1 MDTDQLMSTFSSL
14 SLILAE
20 DHGNTEQRID
30 DCLQAIGKA
39 QWRAEVIVV
48 AQQDSPLTRPHLRAP
63 KRKVVFSLKDAI
75 DAARHPV
82 IALLEPEVS
91 VEANQFGLMLA
102 KIDELPIQ
110 SSFTNTCNKET
121 QPKLIPRL
129 LFQLYSFLIRT
140 LLKVKKTEFDYGLT
154 IFQKDQLCGIP
165 DFYKSLPMNLP
176 ADQGRA
182 DHNTL
187 NQFVTETLSRARL
200 NRLSVT
206 EVRIQQLKFANTST
220 TPSLEQTLRATQ
232 RGCRFW
238 WNSIM
243 FPVNLKESPVHR
255 YKIYER
261 FLGTIGLLLIAA
273 IVFFGSLDYP
283 LFEPDEARNAQLAL
297 NVLESGQW
305 MSLTLAEEN
314 YWDKP
319 PLQMWA
325 IAASYK
331 VFGASPWAT
340 RLPVAIASMLTM
352 LATLLLGKKLLGYRG
367 SWFGSLLLLLTTG
380 FVCVSRYVTMDASLT
395 AMSTIMLLSTFLAVT
410 NGFKR
415 RYAILSSIACGL
427 GILIKGPVIGVLCLP
442 PLILFFWLSPIQ
454 KRLPRRWW
462 MWFSI
467 PAFLVS
473 APWFIATAWI
483 HPDFLTYFFWKHHVV
498 RFSDAFNHREPFW
511 YYIVGIFVF
520 MFPASYLLPSLIK
533 FLTSRQPEHRLLRT
547 REQGFLLLGAVWI
560 IGFFSISESKLPT
573 YIVPSF
579 PLICLLMGGLLDRKL
594 FCRQTKEAI
603 LRQARNTSE
612 PTAKLT
618 WLVRTGRRAP
628 FEILLWF
635 TIIGIVAITLR
646 DPSNAPIL
654 TAQEFIVGL
663 VMMASLAMASY
674 FYRQKV
680 KISWACFAVTGLM
693 VVILSTHRLIPT
705 ISVDRSIHLAAS
717 RIKDTDEFDSAPI
730 VFFGRETFGSTI
742 TLNSN
747 DIVTFYSSEANS
759 LAKFIERN
767 PNTIV
772 VASENEMNILRHE
785 LPWTIEIE
793 EREDARHLY
802 VTRPQLT
809 HPASVSSQ
817 KSDTVV
823 R

>member
-1 MDTDQLMSTFSSL
+1 MSTFSSL

-20 DHGNTEQRID
+20 DHNTTEQRID
-30 DCLQAIGKA
+30 DCLQAIGKS
-39 QWRAEVIVV
+39 QWRAEVIVI
-48 AQQDSPLTRPHLRAP
+48 APPDSPLTRPPLQAA
-63 KRKVVFSLKDAI
+63 KRKVVPSLKAAI

-91 VEANQFGLMLA
+91 VDANQFGLMLEQ
-102 KIDELPIQ
+102 IDELPIQ
-110 SSFTNTCNKET
+110 SSFTNNCNKQT
-121 QPKLIPRL
+121 QPNAIPRL
-129 LFQLYSFLIRT
+129 LFKLYSFLIRF
-140 LLKVKKTEFDYGLT
+140 LLKVNKTEFDYGLT
-154 IFQKDQLCGIP
+154 IFQKDQLCDIP
-165 DFYKSLPMNLP
+165 DLYKSLPMDLP
-176 ADQGRA
+176 ADQSREG
-182 DHNTL
+182 HNTL

-200 NRLSVT
+200 HRLSVT
-206 EVRIQQLKFANTST
+206 EARIEQLNIADTAT
-220 TPSLEQTLRATQ
+220 TPSLPQTLKAIQ

-243 FPVNLKESPVHR
+243 FPVSLKESSVRR
-255 YKIYER
+255 YKTYER
-261 FLGTIGLLLIAA
+261 FLGTVGLLLIAA
-273 IVFFGSLDYP
+273 IVFFNSLNYP

-297 NVLESGQW
+297 NVIESGQW

-331 VFGASPWAT
+331 IFGVSPLAT
-340 RLPVAIASMLTM
+340 RLPVAVASMFTI

-367 SWFGSLLLLLTTG
+367 SWFGGLLLLLTTG

-395 AMSTIMLLSTFLAVT
+395 AMSTIMLLSTYLAVT

-415 RYAILSSIACGL
+415 HYAVLASIACGL

-511 YYIVGIFVF
+511 YYLVGIFIF
-520 MFPASYLLPSLIK
+520 MFPASYLIPSLIK
-533 FLTSRQPEHRLLRT
+533 FLTSRRPENRFLRT
-547 REQGFLLLGAVWI
+547 REQGFLLLASLWI

-594 FCRQTKEAI
+594 FSRQTDEAI
-603 LRQARNTSE
+603 AQQTRQDGTA
-612 PTAKLT
+612 PAKLT

-628 FEILLWF
+628 FEILFWF
-635 TIIGIVAITLR
+635 TIIGIISVTLLNS
-646 DPSNAPIL
+646 SNAPIL
-654 TAQEFIVGL
+654 TTGEFLTGLLIMVGL
-663 VMMASLAMASY
+663 VTASY
-674 FYRQKV
+674 VYRQKV
-680 KISWACFAVTGLM
+680 KVSWACFAATGLL
-693 VVILSTHRLIPT
+693 VVTLSTHRLIPT
-705 ISVDRSIHLAAS
+705 ISIDRSIHHAAS
-717 RIKDTDEFDSAPI
+717 QVKNTDEFNSAPI
-730 VFFGRETFGSTI
+730 VFFGRETYGSAI
-742 TLNSN
+742 TLNSD

-759 LAKFIERN
+759 LARFIEKN
-767 PNTIV
+767 PHTIV
-772 VASENEMNILRHE
+772 VAGENEMNILRHE

-802 VTRPQLT
+802 VTRPQHT
-809 HPASVSSQ
+809 HPASVAKQPSEN
-817 KSDTVV
+817 VV

>member
-1 MDTDQLMSTFSSL
+1 MSTFSSL

-20 DHGNTEQRID
+20 DHNTTEQRID
-30 DCLQAIGKA
+30 DCLQAIGKS
-39 QWRAEVIVV
+39 QWRAEVIVI
-48 AQQDSPLTRPHLRAP
+48 APPNSPLTRPPLQAP
-63 KRKVVFSLKDAI
+63 KRKVVPSLKAAI

-91 VEANQFGLMLA
+91 VDANQFGLMLEQ
-102 KIDELPIQ
+102 IDELPIQ
-110 SSFTNTCNKET
+110 SSFTNNCNKQT
-121 QPKLIPRL
+121 QPNVIPRL
-129 LFQLYSFLIRT
+129 LFKLYSFLIRF
-140 LLKVKKTEFDYGLT
+140 LLKVNKTEFDYGLT
-154 IFQKDQLCGIP
+154 IFQKDQLCDIP
-165 DFYKSLPMNLP
+165 DLYKSLPMEVP
-176 ADQGRA
+176 ADQSREG
-182 DHNTL
+182 HNTL

-200 NRLSVT
+200 HRLSVT
-206 EVRIQQLKFANTST
+206 EARIEQLNIADTAT
-220 TPSLEQTLRATQ
+220 TPSLPQTLKAVQ

-243 FPVNLKESPVHR
+243 FPVSLKESSVRR
-255 YKIYER
+255 YKTYER
-261 FLGTIGLLLIAA
+261 FLGTVGLLLIAA
-273 IVFFGSLDYP
+273 MVFFNSLNYP

-297 NVLESGQW
+297 NVIESGQW

-331 VFGASPWAT
+331 IFGVSPFAT
-340 RLPVAIASMLTM
+340 RLPVAVASMFTI

-367 SWFGSLLLLLTTG
+367 SWFGGLLLLLTTG

-395 AMSTIMLLSTFLAVT
+395 AMSTIMLLSTYLAVT

-415 RYAILSSIACGL
+415 HYAVLASIACGL

-511 YYIVGIFVF
+511 YYLVGIFIF
-520 MFPASYLLPSLIK
+520 MFPASYLIPSLIK
-533 FLTSRQPEHRLLRT
+533 FLTSRRPENRFLRT
-547 REQGFLLLGAVWI
+547 REQGFLLLASLWI

-594 FCRQTKEAI
+594 FSRQTDEAI
-603 LRQARNTSE
+603 AQQTRQDGTA
-612 PTAKLT
+612 PAKLT

-628 FEILLWF
+628 FEILFWF
-635 TIIGIVAITLR
+635 TIIGIISVTLLNS
-646 DPSNAPIL
+646 SNAPIL
-654 TAQEFIVGL
+654 TTGEFLTGLLIVAGL
-663 VMMASLAMASY
+663 VTASY
-674 FYRQKV
+674 VYRQKV
-680 KISWACFAVTGLM
+680 KVSWACFAATGLL
-693 VVILSTHRLIPT
+693 VVTLSTHRLIPT
-705 ISVDRSIHLAAS
+705 ISIDRSIHHAANQV
-717 RIKDTDEFDSAPI
+717 KNTDEFNSAPI
-730 VFFGRETFGSTI
+730 VFFGRETYGSAI
-742 TLNSN
+742 TLNSD

-759 LAKFIERN
+759 LARFIEKN
-767 PNTIV
+767 PHTIV
-772 VASENEMNILRHE
+772 VAGENEMNILRHE

-802 VTRPQLT
+802 VTRPQHT
-809 HPASVSSQ
+809 HPASVAKQPSEN
-817 KSDTVV
+817 VV

>member
-1 MDTDQLMSTFSSL
+1 MSTFSSL
-14 SLILAE
+14 SLILTE
-20 DHGNTEQRID
+20 DHDNTEKRIE
-30 DCLQAIGKA
+30 DCLQAIGKS
-39 QWRAEVIVV
+39 QWRAEVIVI
-48 AQQDSPLTRPHLRAP
+48 APPDSPLTRPPLQAP
-63 KRKVVFSLKDAI
+63 KRKVVPSLKAAI

-91 VEANQFGLMLA
+91 VDANQFGLMLEQ
-102 KIDELPIQ
+102 IDELPIQ
-110 SSFTNTCNKET
+110 SSFTNNSNKQT
-121 QPKLIPRL
+121 QPNIIPRL
-129 LFQLYSFLIRT
+129 LFKLYSFLIRF
-140 LLKVKKTEFDYGLT
+140 LLKVNKTEFDYGLT
-154 IFQKDQLCGIP
+154 IFQKDQLCDIP
-165 DFYKSLPMNLP
+165 DLYKSLPMEVP
-176 ADQGRA
+176 ADQSREG
-182 DHNTL
+182 HNTL

-200 NRLSVT
+200 HRLSVT
-206 EVRIQQLKFANTST
+206 EARIEQLNIADTAT
-220 TPSLEQTLRATQ
+220 TPSLPQTLKAIQ
-232 RGCRFW
+232 RGSRFW

-243 FPVNLKESPVHR
+243 FPVSLKESSVRR
-255 YKIYER
+255 YKTYER
-261 FLGTIGLLLIAA
+261 FLGTVGLLLIAA
-273 IVFFGSLDYP
+273 MVFFNSLNYP

-297 NVLESGQW
+297 NVIESGQW

-331 VFGASPWAT
+331 IFGVSPFAT
-340 RLPVAIASMLTM
+340 RLPVAVASMFTI

-367 SWFGSLLLLLTTG
+367 SWFGGLLLLLTTG

-395 AMSTIMLLSTFLAVT
+395 AMSTIMLLSTYLAVT

-415 RYAILSSIACGL
+415 HYAVLASIACGL

-511 YYIVGIFVF
+511 YYLVGIFIF
-520 MFPASYLLPSLIK
+520 MFPASYLIPSLIK
-533 FLTSRQPEHRLLRT
+533 FLTSRRPENRFLRT
-547 REQGFLLLGAVWI
+547 REQGFLLLTSLWI
-560 IGFFSISESKLPT
+560 IGFFSLSESKLPT

-594 FCRQTKEAI
+594 FSRQTDEAI
-603 LRQARNTSE
+603 AQQTRQDG
-612 PTAKLT
+612 TAPATLT

-628 FEILLWF
+628 FEILFWF
-635 TIIGIVAITLR
+635 TIIGIISVTLLNS
-646 DPSNAPIL
+646 SNAPIL
-654 TAQEFIVGL
+654 TTGEFLTGLLIMTGL
-663 VMMASLAMASY
+663 VTASY
-674 FYRQKV
+674 VYRQKV
-680 KISWACFAVTGLM
+680 KVSWACFAATGLL
-693 VVILSTHRLIPT
+693 VVTLSTHRLIPT
-705 ISVDRSIHLAAS
+705 ISIDRSIHYAANQV
-717 RIKDTDEFDSAPI
+717 KNTDEFNSAPI
-730 VFFGRETFGSTI
+730 VFFGRETYGSAI
-742 TLNSN
+742 TLNSD

-759 LAKFIERN
+759 LARFIEKN
-767 PNTIV
+767 PHTIV
-772 VASENEMNILRHE
+772 VAGENEMNILRHE

-802 VTRPQLT
+802 VTRPQHT
-809 HPASVSSQ
+809 HPASVAKQPSHN
-817 KSDTVV
+817 VV

>member
-1 MDTDQLMSTFSSL
+1 MSTFSSL

-20 DHGNTEQRID
+20 DHNTTEQRID
-30 DCLQAIGKA
+30 DCLQAIGKS
-39 QWRAEVIVV
+39 QWRAEVIVI
-48 AQQDSPLTRPHLRAP
+48 APPNSPLTRPPLQAP
-63 KRKVVFSLKDAI
+63 KRKVVPSLKAAI

-91 VEANQFGLMLA
+91 VDANQFGLMLEQ
-102 KIDELPIQ
+102 IDELPIQ
-110 SSFTNTCNKET
+110 SSFTNNCNKQT
-121 QPKLIPRL
+121 QPNVIPRL
-129 LFQLYSFLIRT
+129 LFKLYSFLIRF
-140 LLKVKKTEFDYGLT
+140 LLKVNKTEFDYGLT
-154 IFQKDQLCGIP
+154 IFQKDQLCDIP
-165 DFYKSLPMNLP
+165 DLYKSLPMEVP
-176 ADQGRA
+176 ADQSREG
-182 DHNTL
+182 HNTL

-200 NRLSVT
+200 HRLSVT
-206 EVRIQQLKFANTST
+206 EARIEQLNIADTAT
-220 TPSLEQTLRATQ
+220 TPSLPQTLKAVQ

-243 FPVNLKESPVHR
+243 FPVSLKESSVRR
-255 YKIYER
+255 YKTYER
-261 FLGTIGLLLIAA
+261 FLGTVGLLLIAA
-273 IVFFGSLDYP
+273 MVFFNSLNYP

-297 NVLESGQW
+297 NVIESGQW

-331 VFGASPWAT
+331 IFGVSPFAT
-340 RLPVAIASMLTM
+340 RLPVAVASIFTI

-367 SWFGSLLLLLTTG
+367 SWFGGLLLLLTTG

-395 AMSTIMLLSTFLAVT
+395 AMSTIMLLSTYLAVT

-415 RYAILSSIACGL
+415 HYAVLASIACGL

-511 YYIVGIFVF
+511 YYLVGIFIF
-520 MFPASYLLPSLIK
+520 MFPASYLIPSLIK
-533 FLTSRQPEHRLLRT
+533 FLTSRRPENRFLRT
-547 REQGFLLLGAVWI
+547 REQGFLLLASLWI

-594 FCRQTKEAI
+594 FSRQTDEAI
-603 LRQARNTSE
+603 AQQTRQDGTA
-612 PTAKLT
+612 PAKLT

-628 FEILLWF
+628 FEILFWF
-635 TIIGIVAITLR
+635 TIIGIISVTLLNS
-646 DPSNAPIL
+646 SNAPIL
-654 TAQEFIVGL
+654 TTGEFLTGLLIVAGL
-663 VMMASLAMASY
+663 VTASY
-674 FYRQKV
+674 VYRQKV
-680 KISWACFAVTGLM
+680 KVSWACFAATGLL
-693 VVILSTHRLIPT
+693 VVTLSTHRLIPT
-705 ISVDRSIHLAAS
+705 ISIDRSIHHAANQV
-717 RIKDTDEFDSAPI
+717 KNTDEFNSAPI
-730 VFFGRETFGSTI
+730 VFFGRETYGSAI
-742 TLNSN
+742 TLNSD

-759 LAKFIERN
+759 LARFIEKN
-767 PNTIV
+767 PHTIV
-772 VASENEMNILRHE
+772 VAGENEMNILRHE

-802 VTRPQLT
+802 VTRPQHT
-809 HPASVSSQ
+809 HPASVAKQPSEN
-817 KSDTVV
+817 VV

>member
-1 MDTDQLMSTFSSL
+1 MSTFSSL

-20 DHGNTEQRID
+20 DHNTTEQRID
-30 DCLQAIGKA
+30 DCLQAIGKS
-39 QWRAEVIVV
+39 QWRAEVIII
-48 AQQDSPLTRPHLRAP
+48 APPNSPLTRPPLQAP
-63 KRKVVFSLKDAI
+63 KRKVVPSLKAAI
-75 DAARHPV
+75 YAARHPV

-91 VEANQFGLMLA
+91 VDANQFGLMLEQ
-102 KIDELPIQ
+102 IDELPIQ
-110 SSFTNTCNKET
+110 SSFTNNCNKQT
-121 QPKLIPRL
+121 QPNVIPRL
-129 LFQLYSFLIRT
+129 LFKLYSFLIRF
-140 LLKVKKTEFDYGLT
+140 LLKVNKTEFDYGLT
-154 IFQKDQLCGIP
+154 IFQKDQLCDIP
-165 DFYKSLPMNLP
+165 DLYKSLPMEVP
-176 ADQGRA
+176 ADQSRKG
-182 DHNTL
+182 HNTL

-200 NRLSVT
+200 HRLSVT
-206 EVRIQQLKFANTST
+206 EARIEQLNIADTAT
-220 TPSLEQTLRATQ
+220 TPSLPQTLKAVQ

-243 FPVNLKESPVHR
+243 FPVSLKEASVRR
-255 YKIYER
+255 YKTYER
-261 FLGTIGLLLIAA
+261 FLGTVGLLLIAA
-273 IVFFGSLDYP
+273 VVFFNSLNYP

-297 NVLESGQW
+297 NVIESGQW

-331 VFGASPWAT
+331 IFGVSPFAT
-340 RLPVAIASMLTM
+340 RLPVAVASMFTI

-367 SWFGSLLLLLTTG
+367 SWFGGLLLLLTTG

-395 AMSTIMLLSTFLAVT
+395 AMSTIMLLSTYLAVT

-415 RYAILSSIACGL
+415 HYAVLASIACGL

-511 YYIVGIFVF
+511 YYLVGIFIF
-520 MFPASYLLPSLIK
+520 MFPASYLIPSLIK
-533 FLTSRQPEHRLLRT
+533 FLTSRRPENRFLRT
-547 REQGFLLLGAVWI
+547 REQGFLLLASLWI

-594 FCRQTKEAI
+594 FSRQTDEAI
-603 LRQARNTSE
+603 AQQTRQDGTA
-612 PTAKLT
+612 PAKLT

-628 FEILLWF
+628 FEILFWF
-635 TIIGIVAITLR
+635 TIIGIISVTLLNS
-646 DPSNAPIL
+646 SNAPIL
-654 TAQEFIVGL
+654 TTGEFLTGLLIMSGL
-663 VMMASLAMASY
+663 VTASY
-674 FYRQKV
+674 VYRQKV
-680 KISWACFAVTGLM
+680 KVSWACFAATGLL
-693 VVILSTHRLIPT
+693 VVTLSTHRLIPT
-705 ISVDRSIHLAAS
+705 ISIDRSIHHAANQV
-717 RIKDTDEFDSAPI
+717 KNTDEFNSAPI
-730 VFFGRETFGSTI
+730 VFFGRQTYGSAI
-742 TLNSN
+742 TLNSD

-759 LAKFIERN
+759 LARFIEKN
-767 PNTIV
+767 PHTIV
-772 VASENEMNILRHE
+772 VAGENEMNILRHE

-802 VTRPQLT
+802 VTRPQHT
-809 HPASVSSQ
+809 HPASVAKQPSEN
-817 KSDTVV
+817 VV

>member
-1 MDTDQLMSTFSSL
+1 MSTFSSL

-20 DHGNTEQRID
+20 DHNTTEQRID
-30 DCLQAIGKA
+30 DCLQAIGKS
-39 QWRAEVIVV
+39 QWRAEVIVI
-48 AQQDSPLTRPHLRAP
+48 APPNSPLTRPPLQAP
-63 KRKVVFSLKDAI
+63 KRKVVPSLKAAI

-91 VEANQFGLMLA
+91 VDANQFGLMLEQ
-102 KIDELPIQ
+102 IDELPIQ
-110 SSFTNTCNKET
+110 SSFTNNCNKQT
-121 QPKLIPRL
+121 QPNVIPRL
-129 LFQLYSFLIRT
+129 LFKLYSFLIRF
-140 LLKVKKTEFDYGLT
+140 LLKVNKTEFDYGLT
-154 IFQKDQLCGIP
+154 IFQKDQLCEIP
-165 DFYKSLPMNLP
+165 DLYKSLPMEVP
-176 ADQGRA
+176 ADQSREG
-182 DHNTL
+182 HNTL

-200 NRLSVT
+200 HRLSVT
-206 EVRIQQLKFANTST
+206 EARIEQLNIADTAT
-220 TPSLEQTLRATQ
+220 TPSLPQTLKAVQ

-243 FPVNLKESPVHR
+243 FPVSLKESSVRR
-255 YKIYER
+255 YKTYER
-261 FLGTIGLLLIAA
+261 FLGTVGLLLIAA
-273 IVFFGSLDYP
+273 MVFFNSLNYP

-297 NVLESGQW
+297 NVIESGQW

-331 VFGASPWAT
+331 IFGVSPFAT
-340 RLPVAIASMLTM
+340 RLPVAVASMFTI

-367 SWFGSLLLLLTTG
+367 SWFGGLLLLLTTG

-395 AMSTIMLLSTFLAVT
+395 AMSTIMLLSTYLAVT

-415 RYAILSSIACGL
+415 HYAVLASIACGL

-511 YYIVGIFVF
+511 YYLVGIFIF
-520 MFPASYLLPSLIK
+520 MFPASYLIPSLIK
-533 FLTSRQPEHRLLRT
+533 FLTSRRPENRFLRT
-547 REQGFLLLGAVWI
+547 REQGFLLLASLWI

-594 FCRQTKEAI
+594 FSRQTDEAI
-603 LRQARNTSE
+603 AQQTRQDGTA
-612 PTAKLT
+612 PAKLT
-618 WLVRTGRRAP
+618 WLIRTGRRAP
-628 FEILLWF
+628 FEILFWF
-635 TIIGIVAITLR
+635 TIIGIISVTLLNS
-646 DPSNAPIL
+646 SNAPIL
-654 TAQEFIVGL
+654 TTGEFLTGLLIMSGL
-663 VMMASLAMASY
+663 VTASY
-674 FYRQKV
+674 VYRQKV
-680 KISWACFAVTGLM
+680 KVSWACFAATGLL
-693 VVILSTHRLIPT
+693 VVTLSTHRLIPT
-705 ISVDRSIHLAAS
+705 ISIDRSIHHAANQV
-717 RIKDTDEFDSAPI
+717 KNTDEFNSAPI
-730 VFFGRETFGSTI
+730 VFFGRETYGSAI
-742 TLNSN
+742 TLNSD

-759 LAKFIERN
+759 LARFIEKN
-767 PNTIV
+767 PHTIV
-772 VASENEMNILRHE
+772 VAGENEMNILRHE

-802 VTRPQLT
+802 VTRPQHT
-809 HPASVSSQ
+809 HPASVAKQPSEN
-817 KSDTVV
+817 VV

>member
-1 MDTDQLMSTFSSL
+1 MSTFSSL

-20 DHGNTEQRID
+20 DHNTTEQRID
-30 DCLQAIGKA
+30 DCLQAIGKS
-39 QWRAEVIVV
+39 QWRAEVIVI
-48 AQQDSPLTRPHLRAP
+48 APPDSPLTRPPLQAP
-63 KRKVVFSLKDAI
+63 KRKVVPSLKAAI

-91 VEANQFGLMLA
+91 VDANQFGLMLEL
-102 KIDELPIQ
+102 IDELPIQ
-110 SSFTNTCNKET
+110 SSFTNNCNKQT
-121 QPKLIPRL
+121 QPNAIPRL
-129 LFQLYSFLIRT
+129 LFKLYSFLIRF
-140 LLKVKKTEFDYGLT
+140 LLKVSKTEFDYGLT
-154 IFQKDQLCGIP
+154 IFQKDQLCDIP
-165 DFYKSLPMNLP
+165 DLYKSLPMEVP
-176 ADQGRA
+176 ADQSREG
-182 DHNTL
+182 HNTL

-200 NRLSVT
+200 HRLSVT
-206 EVRIQQLKFANTST
+206 EARIEQLNIADTAT
-220 TPSLEQTLRATQ
+220 TPSLPQTLKAIQ

-243 FPVNLKESPVHR
+243 FPVSLKESPVRR
-255 YKIYER
+255 YKTYER
-261 FLGTIGLLLIAA
+261 FLGTVGLLLIAA
-273 IVFFGSLDYP
+273 MVFFNSLNYP

-297 NVLESGQW
+297 NVIESGQW

-331 VFGASPWAT
+331 IFGVSPFAT
-340 RLPVAIASMLTM
+340 RLPVAVASMFTI

-367 SWFGSLLLLLTTG
+367 SWFGGLLLLLTTG

-395 AMSTIMLLSTFLAVT
+395 AMSTIMLLSTYLAVT

-415 RYAILSSIACGL
+415 HYAVLASIACGL

-511 YYIVGIFVF
+511 YYLVGIFIF
-520 MFPASYLLPSLIK
+520 MFPASYLIPSLIK
-533 FLTSRQPEHRLLRT
+533 FLTSRRPENRFLRT
-547 REQGFLLLGAVWI
+547 REQGFLLLASLWI

-594 FCRQTKEAI
+594 FSRQTDEAI
-603 LRQARNTSE
+603 AQQTRKDGTA
-612 PTAKLT
+612 PAKLT

-628 FEILLWF
+628 FEILFWF
-635 TIIGIVAITLR
+635 TIIGIISVTLLNS
-646 DPSNAPIL
+646 SNAPIL
-654 TAQEFIVGL
+654 TTGEFLTGLLIMVGL
-663 VMMASLAMASY
+663 VTASY
-674 FYRQKV
+674 VYRQKV
-680 KISWACFAVTGLM
+680 KVSWACFAATGLL
-693 VVILSTHRLIPT
+693 VVTLSTHRLIPT
-705 ISVDRSIHLAAS
+705 ISIDRSIHHAAS
-717 RIKDTDEFDSAPI
+717 QVKNTDEFNSAPI
-730 VFFGRETFGSTI
+730 VFFGRETYGSAI
-742 TLNSN
+742 TLNSD

-759 LAKFIERN
+759 LARFIEKN
-767 PNTIV
+767 PHTIV
-772 VASENEMNILRHE
+772 VAGENEMNILRHE

-802 VTRPQLT
+802 VTRPQHT
-809 HPASVSSQ
+809 HPASVAKQPSEN
-817 KSDTVV
+817 VV

>member
-1 MDTDQLMSTFSSL
+1 MSTFSSL

-20 DHGNTEQRID
+20 DHNTTEQRID
-30 DCLQAIGKA
+30 DCLQAIGKS
-39 QWRAEVIVV
+39 QWRAEVIVI
-48 AQQDSPLTRPHLRAP
+48 APPDSPLTRPPLQAP
-63 KRKVVFSLKDAI
+63 KRKVVPSLKAAI

-91 VEANQFGLMLA
+91 VDANQFGLMLEQ
-102 KIDELPIQ
+102 IGELPIQ
-110 SSFTNTCNKET
+110 SSFTNNCNKQT
-121 QPKLIPRL
+121 QPNVIPRL
-129 LFQLYSFLIRT
+129 LFKLYSFLIRF
-140 LLKVKKTEFDYGLT
+140 LLKVNKTEFDYGLT
-154 IFQKDQLCGIP
+154 IFQKDQLCDIP
-165 DFYKSLPMNLP
+165 DLYKSLPMEVP
-176 ADQGRA
+176 ADQSREG
-182 DHNTL
+182 HNTL

-200 NRLSVT
+200 HRLSVT
-206 EVRIQQLKFANTST
+206 EARIEQLNIADTAT
-220 TPSLEQTLRATQ
+220 TPSLPQTLKAIQ
-232 RGCRFW
+232 RGSRFW

-243 FPVNLKESPVHR
+243 FPVSLKESPVRR
-255 YKIYER
+255 YKTYER
-261 FLGTIGLLLIAA
+261 FLGTVGLLLIAA
-273 IVFFGSLDYP
+273 IVFFNSLNYP

-297 NVLESGQW
+297 NVIESGQW

-331 VFGASPWAT
+331 IFGVSPLAT
-340 RLPVAIASMLTM
+340 RLPVAVASMFTI

-367 SWFGSLLLLLTTG
+367 SWFGGLLLLLTTG

-395 AMSTIMLLSTFLAVT
+395 AMSTIMLLSTYLAVT

-415 RYAILSSIACGL
+415 HYAVLASIACGL

-511 YYIVGIFVF
+511 YYLVGIFIF
-520 MFPASYLLPSLIK
+520 MFPASYLIPSLIK
-533 FLTSRQPEHRLLRT
+533 FLTSRRPENRFLRT
-547 REQGFLLLGAVWI
+547 REQGFLLLASLWI

-594 FCRQTKEAI
+594 FSRQTDEAI
-603 LRQARNTSE
+603 AQQARKDGTG
-612 PTAKLT
+612 PAKLT

-628 FEILLWF
+628 FEILFWF
-635 TIIGIVAITLR
+635 TIIGIISVTLLNS
-646 DPSNAPIL
+646 SNAPIL
-654 TAQEFIVGL
+654 TTGEFLTGLLIMVGL
-663 VMMASLAMASY
+663 VTASY
-674 FYRQKV
+674 VYRQKV
-680 KISWACFAVTGLM
+680 KVSWACFAATGLL
-693 VVILSTHRLIPT
+693 VVTLSTHRLIPT
-705 ISVDRSIHLAAS
+705 ISIDRSIHHAAS
-717 RIKDTDEFDSAPI
+717 QVKNTDEFNSAPI
-730 VFFGRETFGSTI
+730 VFFGRETYGSAI
-742 TLNSN
+742 TLNSD

-759 LAKFIERN
+759 LARFIEKN
-767 PNTIV
+767 PHTIV
-772 VASENEMNILRHE
+772 VAGENEMNILRHE

-802 VTRPQLT
+802 VTRPQHT
-809 HPASVSSQ
+809 HPASVAKQPSEN
-817 KSDTVV
+817 VV

>member
-1 MDTDQLMSTFSSL
+1 MSTFSSL

-20 DHGNTEQRID
+20 DHNTTEQRID
-30 DCLQAIGKA
+30 DCLQAIGKS
-39 QWRAEVIVV
+39 QWRAEVIVI
-48 AQQDSPLTRPHLRAP
+48 APPNSPLTRPPLQAP
-63 KRKVVFSLKDAI
+63 KRKVVPSLKAAI

-91 VEANQFGLMLA
+91 VDANQFGLMLEQ
-102 KIDELPIQ
+102 IDELPIQ
-110 SSFTNTCNKET
+110 SSFTNNCNKQT
-121 QPKLIPRL
+121 QPNVIPRL
-129 LFQLYSFLIRT
+129 LFKLYSFLIRF
-140 LLKVKKTEFDYGLT
+140 LLKVNKTEFDYGLT
-154 IFQKDQLCGIP
+154 IFQKDQLCDIP
-165 DFYKSLPMNLP
+165 DLNKSLPMEVP
-176 ADQGRA
+176 DHESREG
-182 DHNTL
+182 HNTL

-200 NRLSVT
+200 HRLSVT
-206 EVRIQQLKFANTST
+206 EARIEQLNIADTAT
-220 TPSLEQTLRATQ
+220 TPSLPQTLKAVQ

-243 FPVNLKESPVHR
+243 FPVSLKESSVRR
-255 YKIYER
+255 YKTYER
-261 FLGTIGLLLIAA
+261 FLGTVGLLLIAA
-273 IVFFGSLDYP
+273 VVFFNSLNYP

-297 NVLESGQW
+297 NVIESGQW

-331 VFGASPWAT
+331 IFGVSPFAT
-340 RLPVAIASMLTM
+340 RLPVAVASMFTI

-367 SWFGSLLLLLTTG
+367 SWFGGLLLLLTTG

-395 AMSTIMLLSTFLAVT
+395 AMSTIMLLSTYLAVT

-415 RYAILSSIACGL
+415 HYAVLASIACGL

-511 YYIVGIFVF
+511 YYLVGIFIF
-520 MFPASYLLPSLIK
+520 MFPASYLIPSLIK
-533 FLTSRQPEHRLLRT
+533 FLTSRRPENRFLRT
-547 REQGFLLLGAVWI
+547 REQGFLLLASLWI

-594 FCRQTKEAI
+594 FSRQTDEAI
-603 LRQARNTSE
+603 AQQTRQDGTA
-612 PTAKLT
+612 PAKLT

-628 FEILLWF
+628 FEILFWF
-635 TIIGIVAITLR
+635 TIIGIISVTLLNS
-646 DPSNAPIL
+646 SNSPIL
-654 TAQEFIVGL
+654 TIGEFLTGLLIMAGL
-663 VMMASLAMASY
+663 VTASY
-674 FYRQKV
+674 VYRQKV
-680 KISWACFAVTGLM
+680 KVSW
-693 VVILSTHRLIPT
+693 
-705 ISVDRSIHLAAS
+705 
-717 RIKDTDEFDSAPI
+717 
-730 VFFGRETFGSTI
+730 
-742 TLNSN
+742 
-747 DIVTFYSSEANS
+747 
-759 LAKFIERN
+759 
-767 PNTIV
+767 
-772 VASENEMNILRHE
+772 
-785 LPWTIEIE
+785 
-793 EREDARHLY
+793 
-802 VTRPQLT
+802 
-809 HPASVSSQ
+809 
-817 KSDTVV
+817 
-823 R
+823 

>member
-1 MDTDQLMSTFSSL
+1 MSTFSSL
-14 SLILAE
+14 SLILTE
-20 DHGNTEQRID
+20 DHDNTEKRIE
-30 DCLQAIGKA
+30 DCLQAIGKS
-39 QWRAEVIVV
+39 QWRAEVIVI
-48 AQQDSPLTRPHLRAP
+48 APPDSPLTRPPLQAI
-63 KRKVVFSLKDAI
+63 KRKVVPSLKAAI
-75 DAARHPV
+75 NAARHPV

-91 VEANQFGLMLA
+91 VDANQFGLMLEQ
-102 KIDELPIQ
+102 IDELPIQ
-110 SSFTNTCNKET
+110 SSFTNNCNKQT
-121 QPKLIPRL
+121 QPNVIPRL
-129 LFQLYSFLIRT
+129 LFKLYSFLIRF
-140 LLKVKKTEFDYGLT
+140 LLKVNKTEFDYGLT
-154 IFQKDQLCGIP
+154 IFQKDQLCDIP
-165 DFYKSLPMNLP
+165 DLYKSLPMEVP
-176 ADQGRA
+176 ADQSREG
-182 DHNTL
+182 HNTL

-200 NRLSVT
+200 HRLSVT
-206 EVRIQQLKFANTST
+206 EARIEQLNIADTAT
-220 TPSLEQTLRATQ
+220 TPSLPQTLKAIQ
-232 RGCRFW
+232 RGSRFW

-243 FPVNLKESPVHR
+243 FPVSLKESSVRR
-255 YKIYER
+255 YKTYER
-261 FLGTIGLLLIAA
+261 FLGTVGLLLIAA
-273 IVFFGSLDYP
+273 MVFFNSLNYP

-297 NVLESGQW
+297 NVIESGQW

-331 VFGASPWAT
+331 IFGVSPFAT
-340 RLPVAIASMLTM
+340 RLPVAVASMFTI

-367 SWFGSLLLLLTTG
+367 SWFGGLLLLLTTG

-395 AMSTIMLLSTFLAVT
+395 AMSTIMLLSTYLAVT

-415 RYAILSSIACGL
+415 HYAVLASIACGL

-511 YYIVGIFVF
+511 YYLVGIFIF
-520 MFPASYLLPSLIK
+520 MFPASYLIPSLIK
-533 FLTSRQPEHRLLRT
+533 FLTSRRPENRFLRT
-547 REQGFLLLGAVWI
+547 REQGFLLLTSLWI
-560 IGFFSISESKLPT
+560 IGFFSLSESKLPT

-594 FCRQTKEAI
+594 FSRQTDEAI
-603 LRQARNTSE
+603 AQQTRQDGTA
-612 PTAKLT
+612 PAKLT

-628 FEILLWF
+628 FEILFWF
-635 TIIGIVAITLR
+635 TIIGIISVTLLNS
-646 DPSNAPIL
+646 SNAPIL
-654 TAQEFIVGL
+654 TTGEFLTGLLIMTGL
-663 VMMASLAMASY
+663 VTASY
-674 FYRQKV
+674 VYRQKV
-680 KISWACFAVTGLM
+680 KVSWACFAATGLL
-693 VVILSTHRLIPT
+693 VVTLSTHRLIPT
-705 ISVDRSIHLAAS
+705 ISIDRSIHYAANQV
-717 RIKDTDEFDSAPI
+717 KNTDEFNSAPI
-730 VFFGRETFGSTI
+730 VFFGRETYGSAI
-742 TLNSN
+742 TLNSD

-759 LAKFIERN
+759 LARFIEKN
-767 PNTIV
+767 PHTIV
-772 VASENEMNILRHE
+772 VAGENEMNILRHE

-802 VTRPQLT
+802 VTRPQHT
-809 HPASVSSQ
+809 HPASVAKQPSQ
-817 KSDTVV
+817 SVV

>member
-1 MDTDQLMSTFSSL
+1 MSTFSSL
-14 SLILAE
+14 SLILTE
-20 DHGNTEQRID
+20 DHDNTEKRIE
-30 DCLQAIGKA
+30 DCLQAIGKS
-39 QWRAEVIVV
+39 QWRAEVIVI
-48 AQQDSPLTRPHLRAP
+48 APPDSPLTRPPLQAP
-63 KRKVVFSLKDAI
+63 KRKVVPSLKAAI
-75 DAARHPV
+75 NAARHPV

-91 VEANQFGLMLA
+91 VDANQFGLMLEQ
-102 KIDELPIQ
+102 IDELPIQ
-110 SSFTNTCNKET
+110 SSFTNNCNKQT
-121 QPKLIPRL
+121 QPNVIPRL
-129 LFQLYSFLIRT
+129 LFKLYSFLIRF
-140 LLKVKKTEFDYGLT
+140 LLKVNKTEFDYGLT
-154 IFQKDQLCGIP
+154 IFQKDQLCDIP
-165 DFYKSLPMNLP
+165 DLYKSLPMEVP
-176 ADQGRA
+176 ADQSREG
-182 DHNTL
+182 HNTL

-200 NRLSVT
+200 HRLSVT
-206 EVRIQQLKFANTST
+206 EARIEQLNIADTAT
-220 TPSLEQTLRATQ
+220 TPSLPQTLKAIQ
-232 RGCRFW
+232 RGSRFW

-243 FPVNLKESPVHR
+243 FPVSLKESSVRR
-255 YKIYER
+255 YKTYER
-261 FLGTIGLLLIAA
+261 FLGTVGLLLIAA
-273 IVFFGSLDYP
+273 MVFFNSLNYP

-297 NVLESGQW
+297 NVIESGQW

-331 VFGASPWAT
+331 IFGVSPFAT
-340 RLPVAIASMLTM
+340 RLPVAVASMFTI

-367 SWFGSLLLLLTTG
+367 SWFGGLLLLLTTG

-395 AMSTIMLLSTFLAVT
+395 AMSTIMLLSTYLAVT

-415 RYAILSSIACGL
+415 HYAVLASIACGL

-511 YYIVGIFVF
+511 YYLVGIFIF
-520 MFPASYLLPSLIK
+520 MFPASYLIPSLIK
-533 FLTSRQPEHRLLRT
+533 FLTSRRPENRFLRT
-547 REQGFLLLGAVWI
+547 REQGFLLLASLWI
-560 IGFFSISESKLPT
+560 IGFFSLSESKLPT

-594 FCRQTKEAI
+594 FSRQTDEAI
-603 LRQARNTSE
+603 AQQTRQDG
-612 PTAKLT
+612 TAPATLT

-628 FEILLWF
+628 FEILFWF
-635 TIIGIVAITLR
+635 TIIGIISVTLLNS
-646 DPSNAPIL
+646 SNAPIL
-654 TAQEFIVGL
+654 TTGEFLTGLLIMAGL
-663 VMMASLAMASY
+663 VTASY
-674 FYRQKV
+674 VYRQKV
-680 KISWACFAVTGLM
+680 KVSWACFAATGLL
-693 VVILSTHRLIPT
+693 VVTLSTHRLIPT
-705 ISVDRSIHLAAS
+705 ISIDRSIHYAANQV
-717 RIKDTDEFDSAPI
+717 KNTDEFNSAPI
-730 VFFGRETFGSTI
+730 VFFGRETYGSAI
-742 TLNSN
+742 TLNSD

-759 LAKFIERN
+759 LARFIEKN
-767 PNTIV
+767 PHTIV
-772 VASENEMNILRHE
+772 VAGENEMNILRHE

-802 VTRPQLT
+802 VTRPQHT
-809 HPASVSSQ
+809 HPASVAKQPSHN
-817 KSDTVV
+817 VV

>member
-1 MDTDQLMSTFSSL
+1 MSTFSSL

-20 DHGNTEQRID
+20 DHNTTEQRID
-30 DCLQAIGKA
+30 DCLQAIGKS
-39 QWRAEVIVV
+39 QWRAEVIVI
-48 AQQDSPLTRPHLRAP
+48 APPDSPLTRPPLQAP
-63 KRKVVFSLKDAI
+63 KRKVVPSLKAAI

-91 VEANQFGLMLA
+91 VDANQFGLMLEQ
-102 KIDELPIQ
+102 IGELPIQ
-110 SSFTNTCNKET
+110 SSFTNNCNKQT
-121 QPKLIPRL
+121 QPNVIPRL
-129 LFQLYSFLIRT
+129 LFKLYSFLIRF
-140 LLKVKKTEFDYGLT
+140 LLKVNKTEFDYGLT
-154 IFQKDQLCGIP
+154 IFQKDQLCDIP
-165 DFYKSLPMNLP
+165 DLYKSLPMEVP
-176 ADQGRA
+176 ADQSREG
-182 DHNTL
+182 HNTL

-200 NRLSVT
+200 HRLSVT
-206 EVRIQQLKFANTST
+206 EARIEQLNIADTAT
-220 TPSLEQTLRATQ
+220 TPSLPQTLKAIQ
-232 RGCRFW
+232 RGSRFW

-243 FPVNLKESPVHR
+243 FPVSLKESPVRR
-255 YKIYER
+255 YKTYER
-261 FLGTIGLLLIAA
+261 FLGTVGLLLIAA
-273 IVFFGSLDYP
+273 IVFFNSLNYP

-297 NVLESGQW
+297 NVIESGQW

-331 VFGASPWAT
+331 IFGVSPLAT
-340 RLPVAIASMLTM
+340 RLPVAVASMFTI

-367 SWFGSLLLLLTTG
+367 SWFGGLLLLLTTG

-395 AMSTIMLLSTFLAVT
+395 AMSTIMLLSTYLAVT

-415 RYAILSSIACGL
+415 HYAVLASIACGL

-511 YYIVGIFVF
+511 YYLVGIFIF
-520 MFPASYLLPSLIK
+520 MFPASYLIPSLIK
-533 FLTSRQPEHRLLRT
+533 FLTSRRPENRFLRT
-547 REQGFLLLGAVWI
+547 REQGFLLLASLWI

-594 FCRQTKEAI
+594 FSRQTDEAI
-603 LRQARNTSE
+603 AQQTRKDGTG
-612 PTAKLT
+612 PAKLT

-628 FEILLWF
+628 FEILFWF
-635 TIIGIVAITLR
+635 TIIGIISVTLLNS
-646 DPSNAPIL
+646 SNAPIL
-654 TAQEFIVGL
+654 TTGEFLTGLLIMVGL
-663 VMMASLAMASY
+663 VTASY
-674 FYRQKV
+674 VYRQKV
-680 KISWACFAVTGLM
+680 KVSWACFAATGLL
-693 VVILSTHRLIPT
+693 VVTLSTHRLIPT
-705 ISVDRSIHLAAS
+705 ISIDRSIHHAAS
-717 RIKDTDEFDSAPI
+717 QVKNTDEFNSAPI
-730 VFFGRETFGSTI
+730 VFFGRETYGSAI
-742 TLNSN
+742 TLNSD

-759 LAKFIERN
+759 LARFIEKN
-767 PNTIV
+767 PHTIV
-772 VASENEMNILRHE
+772 VAGENEMNILRHE

-802 VTRPQLT
+802 VTRPQHT
-809 HPASVSSQ
+809 HPASVAKQPSEN
-817 KSDTVV
+817 VV

>member
-1 MDTDQLMSTFSSL
+1 MYTDQFMSTFSSL

-20 DHGNTEQRID
+20 DSNATEQRID
-30 DCLQAIGKA
+30 DSLQAIGRS
-39 QWRAEVIVV
+39 QWRAEVIIV
-48 AQQDSPLTRPHLRAP
+48 ASQNSPLKRPHLRAP
-63 KRKVVFSLKDAI
+63 KRKVVSSLEEAFA
-75 DAARHPV
+75 AARHPV

-91 VEANQFGLMLA
+91 VDANQFGLMLE
-102 KIDELPIQ
+102 KIHELPIQ
-110 SSFTNTCNKET
+110 SSFANNCNKQT
-121 QPKLIPRL
+121 QPNIIPRL
-129 LFQLYSFLIRT
+129 LFKLYSFLIRI

-154 IFQKDQLCGIP
+154 ILQKDHLNSIP
-165 DFYKSLPMNLP
+165 DLFASRPKDTIEGKNRGSSSSLS
-176 ADQGRA
+176 
-182 DHNTL
+182 
-187 NQFVTETLSRARL
+187 QFITETLSRARL

-206 EVRIQQLKFANTST
+206 ESRIQQLEIDGSAT
-220 TPSLEQTLRATQ
+220 TPTFKQTFQALK

-243 FPVNLKESPVHR
+243 FPVKLKDTSVRH
-255 YKIYER
+255 YKKFDR
-261 FLGTIGLLLIAA
+261 LCATTGLLLIAA
-273 IVFFGSLDYP
+273 IVFFSSLNYP

-297 NVLESGQW
+297 NVIESGQW

-331 VFGASPWAT
+331 VFGVSPFAT
-340 RLPVAIASMLTM
+340 RLPVALASMLTM

-367 SWFGSLLLLLTTG
+367 SWFGGLLLLLTTG

-395 AMSTIMLLSTFLAVT
+395 AMSTIMLLSTYLAVT

-415 RYAILSSIACGL
+415 HYAILASIACGL

-511 YYIVGIFVF
+511 YYMVGIFIF
-520 MFPASYLLPSLIK
+520 MFPASYLIPSLIK
-533 FLTSRQPEHRLLRT
+533 FLTSRKPEYRFLRT
-547 REQGFLLLGAVWI
+547 REQGFLLLAAIWI

-594 FCRQTKEAI
+594 FN
-603 LRQARNTSE
+603 RQAETTAFENNN
-612 PTAKLT
+612 PTPARLT

-628 FEILLWF
+628 FEILFWF
-635 TIIGIVAITLR
+635 TIIGIVAISLLNSGNT
-646 DPSNAPIL
+646 PIL
-654 TAQEFIVGL
+654 ATGEFISGL
-663 VMMASLAMASY
+663 LLTLSLVIASHV
-674 FYRQKV
+674 YREKI
-680 KISWACFAVTGLM
+680 KISWACFAATGLL
-693 VVILSTHRLIPT
+693 VVTMSTHRLIPA
-705 ISVDRSIHLAAS
+705 ISVDRSIHHAAN
-717 RIKDTDEFDSAPI
+717 RIKNTDEFDSAPI
-730 VFFGRETFGSTI
+730 VFFGREKFGSTI
-742 TLNSN
+742 TLDPQ
-747 DIVTFYSSEANS
+747 DIVSFYSSEANS
-759 LAKFIERN
+759 LARFIEKN
-767 PNTIV
+767 PHAIV
-772 VASENEMNILRHE
+772 VASENEINTLRHE

-793 EREDARHLY
+793 EQEDARHLY

-809 HPASVSSQ
+809 HPASIAKQPGDNVI
-817 KSDTVV
+817 

>member
-1 MDTDQLMSTFSSL
+1 MSTFSSL

-20 DHGNTEQRID
+20 DHNTTEQRID
-30 DCLQAIGKA
+30 DCLQAIGKS
-39 QWRAEVIVV
+39 QWRAEVIVI
-48 AQQDSPLTRPHLRAP
+48 APPNSPLTRPPLQAA
-63 KRKVVFSLKDAI
+63 KRKVVPSLKAAI

-91 VEANQFGLMLA
+91 VDANQFGLMLEQ
-102 KIDELPIQ
+102 IGELPIQ
-110 SSFTNTCNKET
+110 SSFTNNCNKQT
-121 QPKLIPRL
+121 QPNVIPRL
-129 LFQLYSFLIRT
+129 LFKLYSFLIRF
-140 LLKVKKTEFDYGLT
+140 LLKVNKTEFDYGLT
-154 IFQKDQLCGIP
+154 IFQKDQLCDIP
-165 DFYKSLPMNLP
+165 DLYKSLPMDLP
-176 ADQGRA
+176 ADQSREG
-182 DHNTL
+182 HNTL

-200 NRLSVT
+200 HRLSVT
-206 EVRIQQLKFANTST
+206 EARIEQLNIADTAT
-220 TPSLEQTLRATQ
+220 TPSLPQTLKAIQ

-243 FPVNLKESPVHR
+243 FPVSLKESPVRR
-255 YKIYER
+255 YKTYER
-261 FLGTIGLLLIAA
+261 FLGTVGLLLIAA
-273 IVFFGSLDYP
+273 IVFFNSLNYP

-297 NVLESGQW
+297 NVIESGQW

-331 VFGASPWAT
+331 IFGVSPFAT
-340 RLPVAIASMLTM
+340 RLPVAVASMFTI

-367 SWFGSLLLLLTTG
+367 SWFGGLLLLLTTG

-395 AMSTIMLLSTFLAVT
+395 AMSTIMLLSTYLAVT

-415 RYAILSSIACGL
+415 HYAVLASIACGL

-511 YYIVGIFVF
+511 YYLVGIFIF
-520 MFPASYLLPSLIK
+520 MFPASYLIPSLIK
-533 FLTSRQPEHRLLRT
+533 FLTSRRPENRFLRT
-547 REQGFLLLGAVWI
+547 REQGFLLLASLWI

-594 FCRQTKEAI
+594 FSRQTDEAI
-603 LRQARNTSE
+603 AQQTRQDGTG
-612 PTAKLT
+612 PAKLT

-628 FEILLWF
+628 FEILFWF
-635 TIIGIVAITLR
+635 TIIGIISVTLLNS
-646 DPSNAPIL
+646 SNAPIL
-654 TAQEFIVGL
+654 TTGEFLTGLLIIVGL
-663 VMMASLAMASY
+663 VTASY
-674 FYRQKV
+674 VYRQKV
-680 KISWACFAVTGLM
+680 KVSWACFAATGLL
-693 VVILSTHRLIPT
+693 VVTLSTHRLIPT
-705 ISVDRSIHLAAS
+705 ISIDRSIHHAAS
-717 RIKDTDEFDSAPI
+717 QVKNTDEFNSAPI
-730 VFFGRETFGSTI
+730 VFFGRETYGSAI
-742 TLNSN
+742 TLNSD

-759 LAKFIERN
+759 LARFIEKN
-767 PNTIV
+767 PHTIV
-772 VASENEMNILRHE
+772 VAGENEMNILRHE

-802 VTRPQLT
+802 VTRPQHT
-809 HPASVSSQ
+809 HPASVAKQPSEN
-817 KSDTVV
+817 VV

>member
-1 MDTDQLMSTFSSL
+1 MSTFLSL

-20 DHGNTEQRID
+20 DHDTTEQRID
-30 DCLQAIGKA
+30 DCLQAIGKS
-39 QWRAEVIVV
+39 QWRAEVIVI
-48 AQQDSPLTRPHLRAP
+48 ARPDSPLTRPPLQAP
-63 KRKVVFSLKDAI
+63 KRKVVPSLKDAI

-82 IALLEPEVS
+82 IALLEPEATVD
-91 VEANQFGLMLA
+91 ANQFGLMLEQ
-102 KIDELPIQ
+102 IDELPIQ
-110 SSFTNTCNKET
+110 SSFTNNCNKRT
-121 QPKLIPRL
+121 QPNLIPRL
-129 LFQLYSFLIRT
+129 LFKLYSFLIRF
-140 LLKVKKTEFDYGLT
+140 LLKVNKTEFDYGLT

-165 DFYKSLPMNLP
+165 DLYKSLPMDLP
-176 ADQGRA
+176 AGQSRGGN
-182 DHNTL
+182 NTL

-200 NRLSVT
+200 NRISVT
-206 EVRIQQLKFANTST
+206 EARIEQLNIANDAT
-220 TPSLEQTLRATQ
+220 TPSLPQTLKAVQ

-243 FPVNLKESPVHR
+243 FPVSLKESSVRR
-255 YKIYER
+255 YKTYER
-261 FLGTIGLLLIAA
+261 FLGTTSLLLIAA
-273 IVFFGSLDYP
+273 IVFFSSLNYP

-297 NVLESGQW
+297 NVIESGQW

-331 VFGASPWAT
+331 VFGVSPLAT
-340 RLPVAIASMLTM
+340 RLPVALASMLTM

-367 SWFGSLLLLLTTG
+367 SWFGGLLLLLTTG

-395 AMSTIMLLSTFLAVT
+395 AMSTIMLLSTYLAVSD
-410 NGFKR
+410 GFKR
-415 RYAILSSIACGL
+415 RYAFLASIACGL

-454 KRLPRRWW
+454 KSLPSRWW

-511 YYIVGIFVF
+511 YYLVGIFIF
-520 MFPASYLLPSLIK
+520 MFPASYLIPSLIK
-533 FLTSRQPEHRLLRT
+533 FLTSRRPENRFMRT

-594 FCRQTKEAI
+594 FSRQTEEAI
-603 LRQARNTSE
+603 SRQAQNTGVS
-612 PTAKLT
+612 TAKLT

-628 FEILLWF
+628 FEILFWF
-635 TIIGIVAITLR
+635 TIIGIVATTLLNS
-646 DPSNAPIL
+646 SNAPVL
-654 TAQEFIVGL
+654 TTPEFIVGL
-663 VMMASLAMASY
+663 LLMISLVIASY
-674 FYRQKV
+674 VYRQKV
-680 KISWACFAVTGLM
+680 KISWACFAATGLL
-693 VVILSTHRLIPT
+693 VVTLATHRLIPT
-705 ISVDRSIHLAAS
+705 ISVDRSIHHAAN
-717 RIKDTDEFDSAPI
+717 RIKNTDEFDSAPI
-730 VFFGRETFGSTI
+730 VFFGRETYGSAI
-742 TLNSN
+742 TLNSD

-759 LAKFIERN
+759 LARFIEKN
-767 PNTIV
+767 PHTIV
-772 VASENEMNILRHE
+772 VAGDNEMNILRHE

-802 VTRPQLT
+802 VTRPHLT
-809 HPASVSSQ
+809 HPASIAKQ
-817 KSDTVV
+817 PGENAV

>member
-1 MDTDQLMSTFSSL
+1 MSTFSSL

-20 DHGNTEQRID
+20 DHNTTEQRID
-30 DCLQAIGKA
+30 DCLQAIGKS
-39 QWRAEVIVV
+39 QWRAEVIVI
-48 AQQDSPLTRPHLRAP
+48 APPDSPLTRPPLQAP
-63 KRKVVFSLKDAI
+63 KRKVVPSLKAAI
-75 DAARHPV
+75 NAARHPV

-91 VEANQFGLMLA
+91 VDANQFGLMLEQ
-102 KIDELPIQ
+102 IDELPIQ
-110 SSFTNTCNKET
+110 SSFTNNCNKQT
-121 QPKLIPRL
+121 QPNVIPRL
-129 LFQLYSFLIRT
+129 LFKLYSFLIRF
-140 LLKVKKTEFDYGLT
+140 LLKVNKTEFDYGLT
-154 IFQKDQLCGIP
+154 IFQKDQLCDIP
-165 DFYKSLPMNLP
+165 DLYKSLPMEVP
-176 ADQGRA
+176 ADQSREG
-182 DHNTL
+182 HNTL

-200 NRLSVT
+200 HRLSVT
-206 EVRIQQLKFANTST
+206 EARIEQLNIADTAT
-220 TPSLEQTLRATQ
+220 TPSLPQTLKAIQ

-243 FPVNLKESPVHR
+243 FPVSLKESSVRR
-255 YKIYER
+255 YKTYER
-261 FLGTIGLLLIAA
+261 FLGTVGLLLIAA
-273 IVFFGSLDYP
+273 IVFFNSLNYP

-297 NVLESGQW
+297 NVIESGQW

-331 VFGASPWAT
+331 IFGVSPLAT
-340 RLPVAIASMLTM
+340 RLPVAVASMFTI

-367 SWFGSLLLLLTTG
+367 SWFGGLLLLLTTG

-395 AMSTIMLLSTFLAVT
+395 AMSTIMLLSTYLAVT

-415 RYAILSSIACGL
+415 HYAVLASIACGL

-511 YYIVGIFVF
+511 YYLVGIFIF
-520 MFPASYLLPSLIK
+520 MFPASYLIPSLIK
-533 FLTSRQPEHRLLRT
+533 FLTSRRPENRFLRT
-547 REQGFLLLGAVWI
+547 REQGFLLLASLWI

-594 FCRQTKEAI
+594 FSRQTDEAI
-603 LRQARNTSE
+603 AQQARKDGTA
-612 PTAKLT
+612 PAKLT

-628 FEILLWF
+628 FEILFWF
-635 TIIGIVAITLR
+635 TIIGIISVTLLNS
-646 DPSNAPIL
+646 SNAPIL
-654 TAQEFIVGL
+654 TTGEFLTGLLIMVGL
-663 VMMASLAMASY
+663 VTASY
-674 FYRQKV
+674 VYRQKV
-680 KISWACFAVTGLM
+680 KVSWACFAATGLL
-693 VVILSTHRLIPT
+693 VVTLSTHRLIPT
-705 ISVDRSIHLAAS
+705 ISIDRSIHHAAS
-717 RIKDTDEFDSAPI
+717 QVKNTDEFNSAPI
-730 VFFGRETFGSTI
+730 VFFGRETYGSAI
-742 TLNSN
+742 TLNSD

-759 LAKFIERN
+759 LARFIEKN
-767 PNTIV
+767 PHTIV
-772 VASENEMNILRHE
+772 VAGENEMNILRHE

-802 VTRPQLT
+802 VTRPQHT
-809 HPASVSSQ
+809 HPASVAKQPSEN
-817 KSDTVV
+817 VV